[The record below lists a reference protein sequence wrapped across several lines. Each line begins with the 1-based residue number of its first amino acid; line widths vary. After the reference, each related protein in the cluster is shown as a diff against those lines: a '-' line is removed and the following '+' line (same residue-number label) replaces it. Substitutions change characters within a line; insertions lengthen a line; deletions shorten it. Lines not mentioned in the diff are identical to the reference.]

1 MATNTRQLIDR
12 IETIIRAWTNLRP
25 EKSFAGM
32 TLEQF
37 KEAVKPSL
45 DSRNRLVDLD
55 GQTRAELANRTVV
68 DTASTAIV
76 TRMIRG
82 VQADVEEGEGK
93 LYAAMGFVPKSQRSV
108 GRRTKIVVKSEETS
122 V

>member
-25 EKSFAGM
+25 DKSFSGM

-45 DSRNRLVDLD
+45 DSRNRLIDLD

-68 DTASTAIV
+68 DAASGAIV
-76 TRMIRG
+76 TRMVRG

-108 GRRTKIVVKSEETS
+108 GRRTKIVVKSEVTTA
-122 V
+122 